1 MPHWI
6 WSWGEQNG
14 LLSFK
19 AGDITFGSPVGLRI
33 GRMAPV
39 SEVI

>member
-1 MPHWI
+1 LQNFPDTT
-6 WSWGEQNG
+6 QNG

-19 AGDITFGSPVGLRI
+19 SGNIMFGSPVGLRI
-33 GRMAPV
+33 GRMVPV